1 MEMSDN
7 EAYMLQRDSKESSRL
22 EEQHEFLKALAN
34 GHLIHPCIPTVTIR
48 AIADVGTGTGVWLRD
63 VAQALEN
70 HRHSDTELLG
80 FDISS
85 EQFPSQKGRLD
96 FVVHDMT
103 KPFHQRYHT
112 HFDLVNV
119 RLLSY
124 ALKAQQLKQAVANV
138 VQLLRQ
144 YKSQSTVRIKARPL
158 TIPILQ
164 VPVGISNGKKQTL
177 QTLGRLQR
185 PKLGTQL
192 SRT

>member
-7 EAYMLQRDSKESSRL
+7 EAYMLQRDSKESSGL
-22 EEQHEFLKALAN
+22 EEQHDFLKALAN
-34 GHLIHPCIPTVTIR
+34 GHLIHPCIHAVTIR
-48 AIADVGTGTGVWLRD
+48 AIADVGTDTGVWLRD
-63 VAQALEN
+63 VAQALESR
-70 HRHSDTELLG
+70 RHPDTELLG
-80 FDISS
+80 FGISPEKFS
-85 EQFPSQKGRLD
+85 SQNDRLD

-119 RLLSY
+119 RLLSH

-144 YKSQSTVRIKARPL
+144 YKSQSTVRIKERPL
-158 TIPILQ
+158 IFPMLQ
-164 VPVGISNGKKQTL
+164 VPAGISNGKKQTL
-177 QTLGRLQR
+177 QTLRRLQR

-192 SRT
+192 YRA